1 MAKITFS
8 VYVTNSAKNTK
19 NHKKMKK
26 SLILLTTAVATLSIF
41 SCKKGSDDQ
50 PSISE
55 PQLQVGQSISSD
67 TLRGSVKGTMTSGKT
82 YYFDSQ
88 VTINEGDTL
97 LMQNN
102 VKLISLNPE
111 AQIIVKGAFISLGTK
126 SNPNWI
132 TGLDAFKNPSSYKL
146 NTLQD
151 PNTDPGLK
159 PTGKMWGGIQCTKTT
174 NLLNIKWT
182 HLDFAG
188 GTASAANTPDGYKS
202 GDDLFVILFQ
212 NADGYLILEDS
223 WVYGSTTDAVRMNG
237 GKFHIMRNTVEKL
250 AYNDGDCFNVKNSS
264 TGDMAY
270 NLIVGTA
277 KGGTKASNKGTYG
290 SVQTNVNMYNNTY
303 ISGGWRSVD
312 PDRGANVNYEQGA
325 KGNAY
330 NNIMVNCRTGLRI
343 LENPLA
349 DTANC
354 HYGYNLSYGDS
365 LSIVNA
371 FYPPTHIAKP
381 SIHDIPNPST
391 FYPGFPGT
399 YTPGQIYNAPS
410 LVGQNNPKFV
420 NFPLPVSGSVSLYNF
435 VGNYDFH
442 LASGSP
448 AIGAGYTGFT
458 PINATSAVNSPELK
472 ATVTAPSADLG
483 AFPTNGTGNQH

>member
-8 VYVTNSAKNTK
+8 VYDTNLSKNTK

-26 SLILLTTAVATLSIF
+26 SLILFTIGMATLSIF
-41 SCKKGSDDQ
+41 SCKKGNDDQ

-67 TLRGSVKGTMTSGKT
+67 TLKGSVKGTMVSGKT
-82 YYFDSQ
+82 YYFYDQ
-88 VTINEGDTL
+88 VTVNEGDTL
-97 LMQNN
+97 LMQSG
-102 VKLISLNPE
+102 VKLLSLNPD
-111 AQIIVKGAFISLGTK
+111 AQLVVKGAFISLGTK
-126 SNPNWI
+126 AEPNWI
-132 TGLDAFKNPSSYKL
+132 TGVEAYKSPSTYKL

-174 NLLNIKWT
+174 NMLNIKWT
-182 HLDFAG
+182 HIDFAG

-212 NADGYLILEDS
+212 NADGILILEDS
-223 WVYGSTTDAVRMNG
+223 WIYGSTTDAVRMNG
-237 GKFHIMRNTVEKL
+237 GKFHIMRNTIEKL
-250 AYNDGDCFNVKNSS
+250 AYNDGDGFNVKNSS
-264 TGDMAY
+264 TGDMAF

-290 SVQTNVNMYNNTY
+290 TTQTYVNMYNNTY

-312 PDRGANVNYEQGA
+312 PDRGANANYEQGA

-343 LENPLA
+343 LENPAA
-349 DTANC
+349 DTTNC
-354 HYGYNLSYGDS
+354 FYGYNLSYGDS
-365 LSIVNA
+365 LSIVNE
-371 FYPPTHIAKP
+371 FYPKTHATKP
-381 SIHDIPNPST
+381 NAHDIPDPST
-391 FYPGFPGT
+391 FYPGFPLS
-399 YTPGQIYNAPS
+399 YTLGQVYSAPA
-410 LVGQNNPKFV
+410 LVGKNNPNFV
-420 NFPLPVSGSVSLYNF
+420 NFPLPVTGVVSLYNF

-442 LASGSP
+442 LASNSP
-448 AIGAGYTGFT
+448 AIGAGYTGFS
-458 PINATSAVNSPELK
+458 PINATAAVTSPELK
-472 ATVTAPSADLG
+472 ATVTPPSADLG
-483 AFPTNGTGNQH
+483 AFSTNGKGNQH